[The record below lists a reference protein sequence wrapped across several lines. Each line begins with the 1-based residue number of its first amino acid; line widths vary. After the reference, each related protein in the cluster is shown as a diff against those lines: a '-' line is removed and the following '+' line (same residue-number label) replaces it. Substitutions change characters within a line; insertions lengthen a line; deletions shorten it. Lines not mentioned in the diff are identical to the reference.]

1 MVQDTSTL
9 HTFEIMAF
17 SMRGNHRHDIS
28 RLYTYLNF
36 ALEWSLLLNSKILE
50 SNNAHTFKQ
59 I

>member
-1 MVQDTSTL
+1 M

-17 SMRGNHRHDIS
+17 SMRGNHRRDIS

-50 SNNAHTFKQ
+50 SNNAYTFKQ